1 MSGLDYVAWFVLC
14 LLAMIIIGVVFFI
27 GNLPGSVAKKRN
39 HPNADAIVMGSWA
52 ALIFG
57 VVLWPLVLMWAYS
70 PDLFSRRVTGDR
82 QGEA

>member
-1 MSGLDYVAWFVLC
+1 MTGLDYAAWFVLC
-14 LLAMIIIGVVFFI
+14 LLAVIIIGVAFFI

-52 ALIFG
+52 TLIFG

-70 PDLFSRRVTGDR
+70 PDLFSRRVTDDR
-82 QGEA
+82 QGES

>member
-1 MSGLDYVAWFVLC
+1 MTGLDYAAWFVLC
-14 LLAMIIIGVVFFI
+14 LLAVIIIGVVFFI

-52 ALIFG
+52 TLIFG

-70 PDLFSRRVTGDR
+70 PDLFGRRVTDDR
-82 QGEA
+82 QGES